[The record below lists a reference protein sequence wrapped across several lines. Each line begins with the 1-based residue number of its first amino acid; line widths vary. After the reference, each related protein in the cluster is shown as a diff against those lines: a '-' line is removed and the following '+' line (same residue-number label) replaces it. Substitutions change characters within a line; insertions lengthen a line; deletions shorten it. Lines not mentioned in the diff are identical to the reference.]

1 MFIDQLSNAG
11 SLPAIKAAMR
21 FASQR
26 QKILAHN
33 IANFETPNFI
43 PKDVSP
49 QNFQNALAEAVDQR
63 RNRTGGMH
71 GELTI
76 KQSREIKQGPGGSI
90 TLTPRA
96 SINGV
101 LAHDKNASNL
111 EKTMQDLVENAVMFR
126 VAADLYKSRSGT
138 IKSAISERAS

>member
-26 QKILAHN
+26 QKLIAHN

-43 PKDVSP
+43 PKDVST
-49 QNFQNALAEAVDQR
+49 QKFQQALAEAVGQR
-63 RNRTGGMH
+63 RQQTGGMH
-71 GELTI
+71 GELII
-76 KQSREIKQGPGGSI
+76 KRTKEVKQGPGGSL
-90 TLTPRA
+90 TLTPRTP
-96 SINGV
+96 IDGV
-101 LAHDKNASNL
+101 LAHDKNTSNL

-126 VAADLYKSRSGT
+126 LAADLYKSRSTT
-138 IKSAISERAS
+138 IKNAISERAS